1 MNMTLENIS
10 FTYGNK
16 EVFTNVNAVLAPGR
30 VHYLAGCNGSGKSTL
45 LKLLAGYLVPAD
57 GTIKLNGTA
66 LAEISGSTRARQ
78 LGVMWQ
84 NPAPALDFSVQETVE
99 ITASARFPRLGFL
112 NAEDQLAI
120 DRALELFELEKLRD
134 QKISTLSGG
143 ERQRTVLAGLF
154 ALQPEIMLL
163 DEPTCALDPAARNR
177 TAELLEKYA
186 ENHTVLVIT
195 HDPELL
201 GRAAGTVWLLD
212 GRGAFL
218 SGSAESMLTSEVLSK
233 VYSTAATVESTA
245 DGRKHIFFD

>member
-10 FTYGNK
+10 FAYGNK

-99 ITASARFPRLGFL
+99 ITASARGWDF
-112 NAEDQLAI
+112 
-120 DRALELFELEKLRD
+120 
-134 QKISTLSGG
+134 
-143 ERQRTVLAGLF
+143 
-154 ALQPEIMLL
+154 
-163 DEPTCALDPAARNR
+163 
-177 TAELLEKYA
+177 
-186 ENHTVLVIT
+186 
-195 HDPELL
+195 
-201 GRAAGTVWLLD
+201 
-212 GRGAFL
+212 
-218 SGSAESMLTSEVLSK
+218 
-233 VYSTAATVESTA
+233 
-245 DGRKHIFFD
+245 